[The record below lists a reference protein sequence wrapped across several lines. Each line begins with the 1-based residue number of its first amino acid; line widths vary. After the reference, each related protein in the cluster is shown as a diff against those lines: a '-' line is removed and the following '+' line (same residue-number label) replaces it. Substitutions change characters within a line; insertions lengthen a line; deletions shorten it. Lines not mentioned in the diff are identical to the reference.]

1 MNGYISKLFRV
12 KSSVRNAPDAGGEG
26 SQRLG
31 CSRAVEDQVAFED
44 IAQVNLKF
52 ALSKLKSFSILLSCW
67 IVERKGQ
74 VAVVISPADQI
85 TALVHCPVPRPS
97 RKSLLIPHWK
107 TDIHLDTLFF
117 WKRGVERLVS
127 NDIDVAQN
135 ISLGRSIHSFAR
147 SKNCTF
153 WRLSLAWKVCADRT
167 MRNRLVRLLL
177 RALDS
182 TFSLVSLT
190 SSSQRQVLA
199 NNTEAPSAPI
209 FPLPTSSSSR
219 ATGKLQPRGFPFH
232 KSCCYSHKLR
242 HRLRIRP
249 LTLKAMSYWYL
260 WMPTWLYCWL
270 ARDTRCLLCWF
281 SIVGVTVYATIRVIK
296 KCLIMLRSPSSL
308 VGD

>member
-1 MNGYISKLFRV
+1 MHGYISKLFRV

-97 RKSLLIPHWK
+97 RISLLIPHWK

-127 NDIDVAQN
+127 NDIDDRRRAKHFTGKEHPFLCSV
-135 ISLGRSIHSFAR
+135 
-147 SKNCTF
+147 KKF

-270 ARDTRCLLCWF
+270 ARDTRCLLCWY
-281 SIVGVTVYATIRVIK
+281 SIVRVTVYATIRVIK